1 MRCGRRASRTPAFE
15 ADELLRL
22 VTGRG
27 HLQQEAAA
35 PLKDEQAQRFQTL
48 LRRRCER
55 YPLQYLARALAFYGL
70 ELAVGEGS
78 SSRAPT
84 PRRWW
89 SGC

>member
-1 MRCGRRASRTPAFE
+1 MVAAEAYRAARDALRQAGIEDAAFE

-35 PLKDEQAQRFQTL
+35 PLKEEQAQRFQTL

-55 YPLQYLARALAFYGL
+55 YPLQ
-70 ELAVGEGS
+70 
-78 SSRAPT
+78 
-84 PRRWW
+84 
-89 SGC
+89 